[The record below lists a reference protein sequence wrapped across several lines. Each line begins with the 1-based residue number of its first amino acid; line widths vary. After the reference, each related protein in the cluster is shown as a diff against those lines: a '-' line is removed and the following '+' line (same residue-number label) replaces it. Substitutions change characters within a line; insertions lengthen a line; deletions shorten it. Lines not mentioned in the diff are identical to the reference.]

1 MYRKSNGRFSNNAVP
16 KNEDV
21 GYESEL
27 KAYLKTL
34 SDVKQEKVN
43 DIIRTAAT
51 YESATSVGASFLK
64 TNARVSTSKDSKI
77 VKPNLN
83 IDLGDELSEIETLRT
98 KKSPDIQSA
107 DQRSPS
113 TYRLSSTPQS
123 PCAIQSGVFDDI
135 NEDQKVADSISSATE
150 AESLA
155 LRPMPRRRVEKRS
168 SSFKPSVFKGGN
180 SRAPVVYN
188 FEEIMSIQGDDQ
200 SQSSSPSLSRSN
212 TSSDSA
218 EHPHVPFTHAKDSE
232 SASSDNERTTE
243 NVGEYSDDFES
254 SSDEEADKRLT
265 RPPSASESEHKA
277 VRRSVRSGAP
287 SSKIVNSR
295 YVQSSPMH
303 QYSSPAFVKG
313 YAKKSKKRAEIIK
326 NTGESKFHTFQKAR
340 ENEGRGSSRNVGI
353 MTDVEPRQFPSRT
366 GDCDQKAFVAAV
378 TAAVEHIIAKCP
390 GPRPI
395 LPYPLDTK
403 SVIETLTS
411 HSPCLVA
418 LDNALQEQL
427 QITRTFLSTQRAM
440 HDALKAA
447 LSRCLVPVLEP
458 IDLRLNYTLQTQKEL

>member
-1 MYRKSNGRFSNNAVP
+1 MYRKSKGRFSNNAVP

-21 GYESEL
+21 GYESEF
-27 KAYLKTL
+27 KAYLETL

-51 YESATSVGASFLK
+51 YGSATSVGASFLK

-77 VKPNLN
+77 VKPPNLN

-113 TYRLSSTPQS
+113 TYRLSSTPKS
-123 PCAIQSGVFDDI
+123 LCAIQSGVFDDI
-135 NEDQKVADSISSATE
+135 NEDQKVADPISSATE
-150 AESLA
+150 AKSLA

-168 SSFKPSVFKGGN
+168 SSFKPSVFK
-180 SRAPVVYN
+180 
-188 FEEIMSIQGDDQ
+188 DQ

-212 TSSDSA
+212 SSLDSA
-218 EHPHVPFTHAKDSE
+218 EHPHVPFTHAKDSG
-232 SASSDNERTTE
+232 SASPGNERTTE

-265 RPPSASESEHKA
+265 RLPSASESEHKA
-277 VRRSVRSGAP
+277 VRRSVRSGAS
-287 SSKIVNSR
+287 SSKFVNSR
-295 YVQSSPMH
+295 YVQSTPMP

-353 MTDVEPRQFPSRT
+353 MTDVEPRQSPSRT

-378 TAAVEHIIAKCP
+378 TAAVEHIIAKRP

-403 SVIETLTS
+403 SVIKTLTS

-418 LDNALQEQL
+418 LDNVLQEQL

-447 LSRCLVPVLEP
+447 LSRCLAPVLEP
-458 IDLRLNYTLQTQKEL
+458 TDLRLKYVSLEH

>member
-1 MYRKSNGRFSNNAVP
+1 MYRKSKGRFSNNAVP

-21 GYESEL
+21 GYESEFKRI
-27 KAYLKTL
+27 KAYLETL

-51 YESATSVGASFLK
+51 YGSATSVGASFLK

-77 VKPNLN
+77 VKPPNLN
-83 IDLGDELSEIETLRT
+83 I
-98 KKSPDIQSA
+98 
-107 DQRSPS
+107 
-113 TYRLSSTPQS
+113 
-123 PCAIQSGVFDDI
+123 
-135 NEDQKVADSISSATE
+135 
-150 AESLA
+150 
-155 LRPMPRRRVEKRS
+155 
-168 SSFKPSVFKGGN
+168 GGN
-180 SRAPVVYN
+180 SKAPVVYN

-212 TSSDSA
+212 SSLDSA
-218 EHPHVPFTHAKDSE
+218 EHPHVPFTHAKDSG
-232 SASSDNERTTE
+232 SASPGNERTTE

-265 RPPSASESEHKA
+265 RLPSASE
-277 VRRSVRSGAP
+277 
-287 SSKIVNSR
+287 I
-295 YVQSSPMH
+295 QSTPMP

-353 MTDVEPRQFPSRT
+353 MTDVEPRQSPSRT

-378 TAAVEHIIAKCP
+378 TAAVEHIIAKRP

-403 SVIETLTS
+403 SVIKTLTS

-418 LDNALQEQL
+418 LDNVLQEQL

-447 LSRCLVPVLEP
+447 LSRCLAPVLEP
-458 IDLRLNYTLQTQKEL
+458 TDLRLKYVSLEH